1 MGTHTCRLSLL
12 LTVLQAYGAQ
22 EESQLSLCWMYVS
35 AAKTMCQTLGYHRE
49 SSYRNDTPEVAQSK
63 RHAFYGLY
71 AIDKNLSLVLGRSSN
86 FNDND
91 IDAEPFMLSSDPGQ
105 WPWDVYTHICYRFAR
120 IQGDT
125 YDQLYSASATKH
137 SQYKRSCFVEELS
150 ARIINLREELQLL
163 DPSGAYYSEV
173 LQMAKESADFIVY
186 AVLSV
191 VYRAE
196 TRFYDTV
203 EISSRCYDASRKSL
217 ESHLQCSIGLRT
229 CSIYQKIGYVKN
241 TLLIPSFTPYLVV
254 FTHAIATAND
264 RDLKLLEDT
273 VESLAYFQDCSP
285 GSSRLYFI
293 CKSFLN
299 TAETLIASRKSFNG
313 LEQHEDGSL
322 VFTTKPIATASDRQT
337 VCHEI
342 PAAWNGSVFPGA
354 AGTEGSLDL
363 DTFSFW
369 TNWLGSTESV
379 ADVLR

>member
-1 MGTHTCRLSLL
+1 
-12 LTVLQAYGAQ
+12 
-22 EESQLSLCWMYVS
+22 
-35 AAKTMCQTLGYHRE
+35 
-49 SSYRNDTPEVAQSK
+49 
-63 RHAFYGLY
+63 
-71 AIDKNLSLVLGRSSN
+71 
-86 FNDND
+86 
-91 IDAEPFMLSSDPGQ
+91 
-105 WPWDVYTHICYRFAR
+105 
-120 IQGDT
+120 
-125 YDQLYSASATKH
+125 
-137 SQYKRSCFVEELS
+137 
-150 ARIINLREELQLL
+150 
-163 DPSGAYYSEV
+163 
-173 LQMAKESADFIVY
+173 
-186 AVLSV
+186 
-191 VYRAE
+191 
-196 TRFYDTV
+196 
-203 EISSRCYDASRKSL
+203 
-217 ESHLQCSIGLRT
+217 
-229 CSIYQKIGYVKN
+229 
-241 TLLIPSFTPYLVV
+241 LLIPSFTPYLVV

-322 VFTTKPIATASDRQT
+322 VFTTKPS
-337 VCHEI
+337 